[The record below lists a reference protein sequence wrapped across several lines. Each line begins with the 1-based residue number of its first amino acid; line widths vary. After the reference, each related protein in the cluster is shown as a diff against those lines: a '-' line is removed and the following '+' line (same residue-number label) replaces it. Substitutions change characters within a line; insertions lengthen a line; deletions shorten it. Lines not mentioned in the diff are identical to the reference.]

1 MDNTAET
8 AVIAPTATVADI
20 EIVAPVEDDAST
32 VIHTKNRAD
41 LDALAKM
48 INIDGLGKVRIVHS
62 MTKQTVADPLTGVPT
77 EKEVYDK
84 TSKDALNAAAKAG
97 KRIITT
103 GMFLDQATEYGELRL
118 VRQFGNKTIVNHLF
132 AKNIVDNEAFARLK
146 GNPDFDQAFG
156 LTEPNSSP
164 F

>member
-1 MDNTAET
+1 MTTEDKT
-8 AVIAPTATVADI
+8 AVIAPAATVADI
-20 EIVAPVEDDAST
+20 EIVAPVEDDAQT

-84 TSKDALNAAAKAG
+84 TSKTALELAAKSG

-118 VRQFGNKTIVNHLF
+118 VRSFGNKTIVNHLF

-146 GNPDFDQAFG
+146 GNPDFDAAFG
-156 LTEPNSSP
+156 LSEPDSSP